1 MATTYF
7 FDDFTSYAIGSQM
20 PQGQWVGGNGVVN
33 GNGVN
38 PAPDRS
44 LQTDINFG
52 GTGTWGF
59 FFPVSTLTFFL
70 SFAVGYGI
78 AKFSGPI
85 LRFGNTNPNQPPY
98 PPPPPNP
105 QTIFLT
111 VVVEDDFSISLQGP
125 GGNAG
130 YPPGYLV
137 DPTTD
142 QVCNTMLPT
151 AGQQPFA
158 LNVQPYPDGVP
169 GGLSWHY
176 INGQITMIGTT
187 NITVG
192 ANISID
198 AGQGSTSGSILTG
211 ISEDDTYL
219 GFPQVNQII
228 LCGEFG
234 QANFG
239 NVAVRSLGAGYPTP
253 TVPPNYVNARVSQ
266 IAAEVLMAPTNAN
279 ARASQMAVE
288 LLSMPDTTLR
298 NARASQL
305 AVELCY
311 GYNPS
316 PTSGGVLL
324 PQYYKRRN
332 LLANN

>member
-1 MATTYF
+1 MSTYF
-7 FDDFTSYAIGSQM
+7 FDDFTDYAVGSTM
-20 PQGQWVGGNGVVN
+20 PQGQWFGTGTVQ

-38 PAPDRS
+38 PAPNRS
-44 LQTDINFG
+44 FQTDTNFG
-52 GTGTWGF
+52 GAGAWGF
-59 FFPVSTLTFFL
+59 FFPVSSLVFYC
-70 SFAVGYGI
+70 SFAVSYGL

-85 LRFGNTNPNQPPY
+85 LSFGNTNSGPPPY

-105 QTIFLT
+105 MTVFLT
-111 VVVEDDFSISLQGP
+111 VWVEDDFSISLQGP
-125 GGNAG
+125 GGNMG

-137 DPTTD
+137 DPVTD
-142 QVCNTMLPT
+142 QVSNTQVPESGIT
-151 AGQQPFA
+151 PFS
-158 LNVQPYPDGVP
+158 LNVQPFPDGIP

-176 INGQITMIGTT
+176 MYGTMTLMGST

-192 ANISID
+192 ATISID
-198 AGQGSTSGSILTG
+198 GQGYTGGNILTG
-211 ISEDDTYL
+211 IGEDSTYL
-219 GFPQVNQII
+219 GKPEVNQII
-228 LCGEFG
+228 LRGEFG
-234 QANFG
+234 EASFG
-239 NVAVRSLGAGYPTP
+239 NVAVTSTGSGFPTP

-266 IAAEVLMAPTNAN
+266 IVAELLWKPPADQCN
-279 ARASQMAVE
+279 ARMSQLAAE

-311 GYNPS
+311 GFNPS
-316 PTSGGVLL
+316 PSSGGVVL